1 MFLNS
6 AIMICSQDTAFQG
19 IYIDPASEDFSVQFF
34 EFSSLFFSPQR
45 ELIGTDLLHI
55 DHWPNLVICKYLLTA
70 QINSHKKFGDFVGV
84 E

>member
-6 AIMICSQDTAFQG
+6 AIMICSQDTALQG

-55 DHWPNLVICKYLLTA
+55 NH
-70 QINSHKKFGDFVGV
+70 
-84 E
+84 